1 MTWRVRQL
9 ARAMGL
15 CALGWMISAPLLL
28 YGAETGKIA
37 GRVLDREKG
46 EPLPGANIVVT
57 AYWSGETERP
67 LQWTLGAASNENGEY
82 VILNVPPGIYTLEA
96 SFIGYAKERR
106 QKVQVI
112 VDRTTRV
119 DFFLQPQALVGKELV
134 VTAYRPTKVEADLTA
149 TRQTYQV
156 EEVMTIA
163 GMSDIRDILDLQ
175 ADVID
180 DHFRG
185 GRTGESLYL
194 INGATI
200 VNPLNNE
207 RAFQP
212 IVTGLEQVEVY
223 TSGFS
228 AEYGNVQSG
237 VVNMVTKEGKEAW
250 ETRLEL
256 SATLPY
262 YKTWG
267 GSVYSPR
274 NLKWFASLNNPEE
287 WLKENPTNPGKP
299 LWDVGYGVTKY
310 LPPRIVWPPNP
321 LNHQD
326 SLRMAN
332 LARICWLQSVRE
344 VGLEY
349 KNRWDY
355 RFDLATGGPLSRKV
369 RMFVAARHDLVHPL
383 VPTPYPDLD
392 WQIMANLTYRPSPD
406 HRFRFSV
413 TYDRYFENYLD
424 DNFLW
429 WTFDRTLSIPKRLTT
444 SRQYGIDYQYVIG
457 SRTFLDL
464 KLNFFGHCFSQ
475 DVELLQPGQLLYDY
489 SNNRNWVDYTG
500 PSFHRVGRVHTSLRG
515 DERSDTYALNT
526 SLTSQLTE
534 SHLLKAGLQFSYY
547 DLRVGEQFNFTQQGS
562 DRRLAFK
569 AYPYEGA
576 LFVQDKME
584 FEGLIANAG
593 LRLDFYNFNTQYY
606 SDIYS
611 PLRNPNYDPTL
622 PYRER
627 GKYYDPQL
635 ARKER
640 TKLYLRLQPRVGISF
655 PVSENAVF
663 HLNYGTFTQ
672 RPDFNQIYYYR
683 ITQFNEIE
691 LLGNPRLR
699 PENTKAYDVGLVH
712 SMPFGFYLDVSAYY
726 KDVTDLV
733 ETAYYYDEQQTVYQ
747 TYINR
752 DYADIKGFHV
762 SLEKRTGILRGSLR
776 YNYES
781 AKGKS
786 SNALDAPVA
795 YFEKPPEGQERVVL
809 PSPEDIYL
817 DYDRTHKAV
826 ADIRLLTP
834 SRFGPSLLGRK
845 PLSNLA
851 ASLTLRYLTGRPYT
865 WDEKGLG
872 LRFNKRTPEEL
883 ESRARIEKRLRVRNS
898 GVTLYLEV
906 FNLFNKRLYHYY
918 RTFRDEYNVVVWEKD
933 RKNLFNYRGVE
944 NSPYVT
950 NQEFFLLR
958 NEPRHYR
965 VGVIFNL

>member
-1 MTWRVRQL
+1 MALRRQSMYVRILSLGMTLIVL
-9 ARAMGL
+9 AARLQA
-15 CALGWMISAPLLL
+15 
-28 YGAETGKIA
+28 AETGKIA
-37 GRVLDREKG
+37 GRVVDREKG
-46 EPLPGANIVVT
+46 EPLPGANVVVV
-57 AYWSGETERP
+57 AYWSGEEERP
-67 LQWTLGAASNENGEY
+67 MQWPLGAATDENGHY
-82 VILNVPPGIYTLEA
+82 VILNVPPGTYTVEA

-106 QKVQVI
+106 QRVQVI
-112 VDRTTRV
+112 IDRTTRL
-119 DFFLQPQALVGKELV
+119 DFQLQPQAIVGRELV

-156 EEVMTIA
+156 DEVMSVA
-163 GMSDIRDILDLQ
+163 GVADITDILDLQ

-185 GRTGESLYL
+185 GRIGESLYL
-194 INGATI
+194 INGGTI

-212 IVTGLEQVEVY
+212 MVIGLEQVEVY

-237 VVNMVTKEGKEAW
+237 VVNMVTKEGKDAW

-256 SATLPY
+256 SATLPH
-262 YKTWG
+262 YKSWG
-267 GSVYSPR
+267 GSLYSPA
-274 NLKWFASLNNPEE
+274 NLKWFNQLNDSEE
-287 WLKENPTNPGKP
+287 WLKENPTDPGKP

-332 LARICWLQSVRE
+332 LARTWWLLSVRE
-344 VGLEY
+344 AGLEY
-349 KNRWDY
+349 KNNWDY
-355 RFDLATGGPLSRKV
+355 RIDLSSGGPLSKNTRL
-369 RMFVAARHDLVHPL
+369 FLAARHNLVNPL

-392 WQIMANLTYRPSPD
+392 WQVMGNLTHRPNPD
-406 HRFRFSV
+406 NRWRVSF
-413 TYDRYFENYLD
+413 TYDRGFENYLD
-424 DNFLW
+424 SNFEW
-429 WTFDRTLSIPKRLTT
+429 WTFDRTLSVPKRLSV
-444 SRQYGIDYQYVIG
+444 SRQLGIDYQHIFSVN
-457 SRTFLDL
+457 TFLDF
-464 KLNFFGHCFSQ
+464 KLNYFGHRFEQ
-475 DVELLQPGQLLYDY
+475 DVELLRQGQLLYDY

-500 PSFHRVGRVHTSLRG
+500 PSFHRVGRVHTSSRG
-515 DERSDTYALNT
+515 RDLSATYSVNT
-526 SLTSQLTE
+526 SLTSQVTR
-534 SHLLKAGLQFSYY
+534 SHLLKAGLQFFYY
-547 DLRVGEQFNFTQQGS
+547 DLRADWRFNFTQEGS
-562 DRRLAFK
+562 DRILSFHAN
-569 AYPYEGA
+569 PYEGA

-584 FEGLIANAG
+584 FQGLIANVG
-593 LRLDFYNFNTQYY
+593 LRLDFYDLNTRYY
-606 SDIYS
+606 ADIYS
-611 PLRNPNYDPTL
+611 PLRNPHYDPSL

-627 GKYYDPQL
+627 GKYYDPEL
-635 ARKER
+635 ARKEKTR
-640 TKLYLRLQPRVGISF
+640 LYLRLQPRIGISF

-672 RPDFNQIYYYR
+672 RPDFNQIYYNQVTR
-683 ITQFNEIE
+683 FNEIQI
-691 LLGNPRLR
+691 LGNPRLR

-733 ETAYYYDEQQTVYQ
+733 ETAYYYDEQQSVYQ
-747 TYINR
+747 TYVNR
-752 DYADIKGFHV
+752 DYADIKGFHI
-762 SLEKRTGILRGSLR
+762 SLEKKTGLLRGSLR

-786 SNALDAPVA
+786 SNALDAPVT
-795 YFEKPPEGQERVVL
+795 YFERPPEGQERVIL

-826 ADIRLLTP
+826 ADIRFLTP
-834 SRFGPSLLGRK
+834 ARFGPVFFGHRPVGNIAL
-845 PLSNLA
+845 
-851 ASLTLRYLTGRPYT
+851 SLTLRYLTGRPYT

-872 LRFNKRTPEEL
+872 LRFNKRTPDEV
-883 ESRARIEKRLRVRNS
+883 ESRARVEKRFRFGNTGASV
-898 GVTLYLEV
+898 YLEV
-906 FNLFNKRLYHYY
+906 FNLLNKRLYHYY

-933 RKNLFNYRGVE
+933 RKNLFNYRGAE

-965 VGVIFNL
+965 VGIIFNL